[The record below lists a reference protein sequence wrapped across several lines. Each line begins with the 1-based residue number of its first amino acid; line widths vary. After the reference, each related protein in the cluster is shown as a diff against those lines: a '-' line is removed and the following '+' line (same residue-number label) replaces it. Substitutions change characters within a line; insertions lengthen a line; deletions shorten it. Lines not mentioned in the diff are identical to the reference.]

1 MGVSPPWFAGALGV
15 GRPWSVSLT
24 VLVMLLTLTQALLMA
39 ADWPTH
45 RGNAERTGSAPAS
58 SGPKRP
64 KVLWVYRGSEHF
76 LASPVP
82 TQKMLLVSGLGAFNS
97 PLLRALS
104 LQPGNAG
111 QVLWTKTVPSLKL
124 PVVCPPAVVGER
136 IILGDG
142 MHQTDGASL
151 RCLDGQTGL
160 TLWQRVF
167 PGRLVHIESAVT
179 VVGSRV
185 YFGAGSAGVIC
196 VDYSRLTLNGR
207 EMDETSARQM
217 VLQRWKELQ
226 ARYELDRKKNPD
238 TAIPPSDDQLPTP
251 EPRLVWQT
259 GQEKWHVDAPVAVAG
274 SRVLAGSAYLEME
287 KLGERWLLCLDGE
300 TGQVQWQAAL
310 RYNPWAGPTVAGD
323 TVLVGGSSI
332 RFDTRLVH
340 LAKGEV
346 AAFRLADGKPL
357 WRREVP
363 GGVLSAIAV
372 HRGLA
377 IFTATD
383 GRVRALDL
391 ASGQLRWSYD
401 AKQPFFAGPA
411 VTDQAVFVADLTGT
425 LHALELA
432 SGQRLWSLK
441 VTEEPSVKSPGLV
454 FASPVVVG
462 DRLYLAT
469 CNHEGPHARQ
479 PTVVVCVGDGP

>member
-1 MGVSPPWFAGALGV
+1 MAV
-15 GRPWSVSLT
+15 GRPGSAFRI
-24 VLVMLLTLTQALLMA
+24 LLAILLALALAPLIA

-45 RGNAERTGSAPAS
+45 RGNPERTGATPAS
-58 SGPKRP
+58 SGPKQP
-64 KVLWVYRGSEHF
+64 KVLWVYRAREHF

-82 TQKMLLVSGLGAFNS
+82 TQKTLLVSGLGAFNS

-111 QVLWTKTVPSLKL
+111 QVLWAKTVPSLKL

-136 IILGDG
+136 IIFGDG
-142 MHQTDGASL
+142 MHQTDGAIL
-151 RCLDGQTGL
+151 RCLDGQTGW
-160 TLWQRVF
+160 TLWQRAF

-207 EMDETSARQM
+207 EMDEASAWRM
-217 VLQRWKELQ
+217 VLQRWNELQ
-226 ARYELDRKKNPD
+226 ARYQLERKQNPD

-287 KLGERWLLCLDGE
+287 KLGERVLLCLDAE
-300 TGQVQWQAAL
+300 TGQVQWRAAL

-323 TVLVGGSSI
+323 TVLVGGSTI

-346 AAFRLADGKPL
+346 AAFRLADGQPL
-357 WRREVP
+357 WQREVP

-377 IFTATD
+377 VFTATD

-401 AKQPFFAGPA
+401 ARQPFFAGPA

-425 LHALELA
+425 LHALALA

-441 VTEEPSVKSPGLV
+441 VTEEASVKSPGLV
-454 FASPVVVG
+454 FGSPVVVG

-479 PTVVVCVGDGP
+479 PTVVVCVGDAP